1 MADRK
6 ERKSNTS
13 SNRLMLLI
21 TIVNRKKAEYFS
33 DLIQGFSSNLQFAAL
48 GEGTADKSMLSRLGL
63 SSSEKSVIF
72 SVIREDRQ
80 DEILRVIDE
89 RFNSIKDGKGIA
101 FTIPFTSVIGTGVFN
116 FLSDNRQTFI

>member
-21 TIVNRKKAEYFS
+21 TVVNRKKAEYFS
-33 DLIQGFSSNLQFAAL
+33 DLIQGFSSNLQFTAL

-63 SSSEKSVIF
+63 SSSEKAVIF

-101 FTIPFTSVIGTGVFN
+101 FTIPFTSVIGAGVFN